1 MFPRLRTLASLFVL
15 AAVVSRPAAAANPKL
30 KLKLQDVSVAEAVK
44 QLSEASGVS
53 VTLHDPPGQQG
64 GGNAARDQKLSFD
77 WNGVTFANA
86 LRQVCEKYLMQPN
99 RGPVGYVL
107 YPSFQAPAG
116 APAKR
121 VGLVEKN
128 GTKIWL
134 RAVSLNDY
142 RRADFL
148 NGNNNGSGN
157 LNMEVMAELGDGDAA
172 TIAGISNVSGRDD
185 QGTILS
191 FDNPQSLNGSYNSAM
206 FPDEWMG
213 NVNLPS
219 PHSKAKKLQWIEG
232 DVMGYRGLKSF
243 RVEVP
248 VPITT
253 KYVRKDAGDMTIVVS
268 RFRSAG
274 TAVPAGDDDDV
285 EGLPKQP
292 FTVQQGGAS
301 VRVRV
306 YTPQQ
311 GSRVGSVQGSG
322 SWTVQPYLI
331 GTSGKIYQSN
341 RVQSTGWGDQ
351 QFSVSDSVFVFPGLQ
366 DEPAKLVWDLVE
378 RPEPIKLFTFRMTDI
393 PLPEPNTPLPRQP
406 NTRPGAPVVTHPFF
420 ERGGGTLVS
429 KVQIAGG
436 NALGTLQ
443 VGLAARAAAG
453 WGPTRWFEV
462 AVEENGEIRLE
473 DIKPGSYRLQRVFRP
488 REGEAGPK
496 GGVWANEDLTVSFTA
511 AKTATVAPLRWSL
524 KPLPASAKPPLKK
537 AAAMPAK

>member
-1 MFPRLRTLASLFVL
+1 MFPRLRVL
-15 AAVVSRPAAAANPKL
+15 GPLLVLVVAAARPAAAANPKL
-30 KLKLQDVSVAEAVK
+30 MLKLQDVSVAEAVR
-44 QLSEASGVS
+44 QLSQASGVS
-53 VTLHDPPGQQG
+53 VTLHDPPGNQRG
-64 GGNAARDQKLSFD
+64 ANAARDQKLSFD
-77 WNGVTFANA
+77 WNGVSFANA
-86 LRQVCEKYLMQPN
+86 LRQVCDKYLLQPN

-121 VGLVEKN
+121 VGLLEKN
-128 GTKIWL
+128 GTKLWL
-134 RAVSLNDY
+134 RAISLNDY
-142 RRADFL
+142 RRSDFV

-157 LNMEVMAELGDGDAA
+157 LNMELMAELGDGDAA
-172 TIAGISNVSGRDD
+172 TIAGISNVTGRDD
-185 QGTILS
+185 QGTVLA
-191 FDNPQSLNGSYNSAM
+191 FDNPQTLNGAYNSAM

-213 NVNLPS
+213 NVNLPA

-248 VPITT
+248 LPLTG
-253 KYVRKDAGDMTIVVS
+253 KFVRKDAGDMSIVVS

-274 TAVPAGDDDDV
+274 VMPPAGDDDDV

-292 FTVQQGGAS
+292 FALQQGGSS

-331 GTSGKIYQSN
+331 ATSGKIYQSS

-351 QFSVSDSVFVFPGLQ
+351 QYSVSDSTFVFPGMQ

-378 RPEPIKLFTFRMTDI
+378 RPEPVKLFTFRMTDI
-393 PLPEPNTPLPRQP
+393 PLPEPNTPQPRQP
-406 NTRPGAPVVTHPFF
+406 ATRPGAQAATHPFF
-420 ERGGGTLVS
+420 ERGGATLVS
-429 KVQIAGG
+429 KVLVADAAAQ
-436 NALGTLQ
+436 GTLQ
-443 VGLAARAAAG
+443 IGLAARAADG
-453 WGPTRWFEV
+453 WGPTRWFEIPL
-462 AVEENGEIRLE
+462 EETGEFRLA

-488 REGEAGPK
+488 KEGEAGPK
-496 GGVWANEDLTVSFTA
+496 GGAWANEDLTVSFTA
-511 AKTATVAPLRWSL
+511 AKEATIAPLRWSM
-524 KPLPASAKPPLKK
+524 KALPGGAKPPVKK
-537 AAAMPAK
+537 AAAAPK